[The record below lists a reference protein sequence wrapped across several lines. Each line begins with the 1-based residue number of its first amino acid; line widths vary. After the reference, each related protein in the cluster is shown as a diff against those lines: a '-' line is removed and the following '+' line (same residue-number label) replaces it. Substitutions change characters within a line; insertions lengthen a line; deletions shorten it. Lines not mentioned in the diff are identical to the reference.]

1 MDRQEPFQLR
11 RYVVA
16 GVVAAV
22 VVGGLLLLVRP
33 FIFSFAGPLTDANY
47 TIASA
52 IKAQD
57 GPLKVEIVLNDPHG
71 LPGEVHR
78 DERVG
83 LTVVVSPVGT
93 DAFAVVDA
101 WSPTNNCALTLG
113 PDRLTDCQG
122 SSWTFDGIP
131 LDPADP
137 PLVAFPTTV
146 NSGAVV
152 VDFTHPHPASAS

>member
-152 VDFTHPHPASAS
+152 VDFTHPHPAAAS